1 MNKSLGEN
9 EKVDC
14 GHECCEGGCSRPAGS
29 DCTIDS
35 ECSCSDCESCC
46 DTDVTTLVSDV
57 CIAVNNQIR
66 RDVEARG
73 EYTASN
79 FESYALL
86 LKALEDKD
94 AVNKNLDKNV
104 KCVWEGVKSGNEEVV
119 MAHFRQIGNIAEEV
133 ARQWI
138 VITALC
144 RKAEETAKA
153 IG

>member
-1 MNKSLGEN
+1 MD
-9 EKVDC
+9 EKNNC
-14 GHECCEGGCSRPAGS
+14 GYECGKGGCTRPAGT
-29 DCTIDS
+29 DCTIDA
-35 ECSCSDCESCC
+35 ECSCSDCEEVS
-46 DTDVTTLVSDV
+46 VETTLVSDI
-57 CIAVNNQIR
+57 CIAVNNQLQ
-66 RDVEARG
+66 RDIEARG

-86 LKALEDKD
+86 LKALEDKE

-104 KCVWEGVKSGNEEVV
+104 KCVWEGVKSGNDEVV

-133 ARQWI
+133 ARQWVI
-138 VITALC
+138 ITALC